1 MRSKRLFWT
10 GKSAGMKGD
19 IMKKESMIWGESMK
33 TGETSIPTARDISM
47 TKSVSKR
54 TRGSEGMETGYNR
67 IDMRMATINEKLKRG
82 GVLK

>member
-19 IMKKESMIWGESMK
+19 IMKKESMK